1 MNNKL
6 TNYLIQLIIVLN
18 KLIHNMI
25 LNISK
30 LSGNSIKYCYIMP
43 FILNKIGKD
52 IPIDAEPAIQLS
64 FNMFILTLIILI
76 CFINIIG
83 YFISIYL
90 INKYDV
96 ENKYPKYA
104 RYIRYFE
111 KSRLYLVVIE
121 IIICLVFLIIMLLLN
136 AAILGFFIFK

>member
-43 FILNKIGKD
+43 FILNKIGY
-52 IPIDAEPAIQLS
+52 ITYLPI
-64 FNMFILTLIILI
+64 
-76 CFINIIG
+76 
-83 YFISIYL
+83 
-90 INKYDV
+90 
-96 ENKYPKYA
+96 
-104 RYIRYFE
+104 
-111 KSRLYLVVIE
+111 
-121 IIICLVFLIIMLLLN
+121 
-136 AAILGFFIFK
+136 